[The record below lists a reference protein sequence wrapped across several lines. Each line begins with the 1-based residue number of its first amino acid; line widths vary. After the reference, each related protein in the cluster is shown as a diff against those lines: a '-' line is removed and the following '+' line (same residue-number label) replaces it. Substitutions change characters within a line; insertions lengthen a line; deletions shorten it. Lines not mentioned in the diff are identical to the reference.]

1 MSTGQDLINRYRSKN
16 SSTQAVSASKGQ
28 PRPEMPDAAAFEDIQ
43 SEPATITEEM
53 RELLFSEGSLGMEEM
68 NEYWG
73 DYKRL
78 ASSPKPGSV
87 LHVFKSHKVGFKE
100 MQTYFSE
107 VYLKRLGPA
116 ILDPDIELHTYVLYS
131 LVVPHSTAI
140 ELAEMVS
147 KAHKQA
153 GQASIWPLL
162 SKLTGQE
169 MQDRGDVVNLV
180 RVILRRYPKVMD
192 FFIPPNVKVKG

>member
-1 MSTGQDLINRYRSKN
+1 MSGMS
-16 SSTQAVSASKGQ
+16 
-28 PRPEMPDAAAFEDIQ
+28 DAATFEETPN
-43 SEPATITEEM
+43 EPATITEEM
-53 RELLFSEGSLGMEEM
+53 RELLFSEGSLDMEEM
-68 NEYWG
+68 NQYWG

-78 ASSPKPGSV
+78 ASSPKTGSV

-131 LVVPHSTAI
+131 LVVPHAIAI

-153 GQASIWPLL
+153 GQTSVWPLL

-192 FFIPPNVKVKG
+192 FFIPPNVKVKGR